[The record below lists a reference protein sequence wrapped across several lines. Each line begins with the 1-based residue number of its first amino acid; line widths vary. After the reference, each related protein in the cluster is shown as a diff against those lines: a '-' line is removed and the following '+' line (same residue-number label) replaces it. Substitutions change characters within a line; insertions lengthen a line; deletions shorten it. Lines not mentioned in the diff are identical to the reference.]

1 MALKASSSRTA
12 KTQGRNLMKTL
23 VLTALATILVS
34 PALAQSVDPS
44 VGSGNIASYRVA
56 SAGSVANNPQAAF
69 ASVLPAAAS
78 AGATREQAL
87 RQCSAGAGRYGEST
101 WGTMQAHQFR
111 TCMVAN
117 GQPE

>member
-1 MALKASSSRTA
+1 
-12 KTQGRNLMKTL
+12 MKTL
-23 VLTALATILVS
+23 VLTAALATILVS
-34 PALAQSVDPS
+34 PSLAQSVDPS
-44 VGSGNIASYRVA
+44 VGSGNIASYHVA
-56 SAGSVANNPQAAF
+56 AAGYAANGAQAAF
-69 ASVLPAAAS
+69 AAVVPAGVM

-111 TCMVAN
+111 SCMVAN

>member
-1 MALKASSSRTA
+1 
-12 KTQGRNLMKTL
+12 MKTL
-23 VLTALATILVS
+23 MLTAALATILVS

-44 VGSGNIASYRVA
+44 VGSGNIASYVA
-56 SAGSVANNPQAAF
+56 AAGYAANSPQAAF
-69 ASVLPAAAS
+69 ASVVPAAANS
-78 AGATREQAL
+78 GATREQAL

-101 WGTMQAHQFR
+101 WGTMQAHLFR